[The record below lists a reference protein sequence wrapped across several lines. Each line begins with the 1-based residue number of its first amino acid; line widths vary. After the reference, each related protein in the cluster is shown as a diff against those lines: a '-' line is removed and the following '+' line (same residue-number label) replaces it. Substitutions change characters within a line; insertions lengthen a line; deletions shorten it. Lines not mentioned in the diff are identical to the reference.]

1 MAWVKVEYH
10 TPEKPELH
18 QAAAKLNRDI
28 RVVFYHWFKLLVWA
42 DANVSEDGI
51 AHGMT
56 LSALSK
62 VAGLDGLAEC
72 LCEVGWLTQ
81 RDQGV
86 ALSNWGRHN
95 GSSAKSR
102 ALAQR
107 RQAKKRHASVTQK
120 SRAQRDASYL
130 ISSGSDSDSPIQ
142 EKTKRTTVFENLNW
156 TQEQRGN
163 CALKQAW
170 QDFVEHRRAKR
181 AALTP
186 KAADLVV
193 RKLVVLSPE
202 RAVSAL
208 EAAIANGWTG
218 VFPEP
223 ESRSGSRSQ
232 SDRARRD
239 AATDWST
246 E

>member
-1 MAWVKVEYH
+1 MAWVKVEYY

-18 QAAAKLNRDI
+18 QAAARLNRDI

-86 ALSNWGRHN
+86 ALRNWGRHN

-107 RQAKKRHASVTQK
+107 RQAKKRHASVTQM
-120 SRAQRDASYL
+120 SRYERDASYL
-130 ISSGSDSDSPIQ
+130 ISSSSDSNTPIQ
-142 EKTKRTTVFENLNW
+142 EKTTKPPVFESLGW
-156 TQEQRGN
+156 TQEQQGN
-163 CALKQAW
+163 SALKQAW
-170 QDFVEHRRAKR
+170 NDFAEHRKAKR

-186 KAADLVV
+186 RAAELIV
-193 RKLVVLSPE
+193 RKLAKLSPE
-202 RAVSAL
+202 RAVVEL
-208 EAAIANGWTG
+208 ERAIEHGWRS

-223 ESRSGSRSQ
+223 DTRRNSKRQAIDDATAWEGES
-232 SDRARRD
+232 
-239 AATDWST
+239 
-246 E
+246 